1 MFSADK
7 FPHRS
12 KDRFQEVQVIKGK
25 VSQLLHTYCN
35 IKSQQHTSNLGS
47 AELMT
52 YFSTSL
58 NQTNQCNLYIYSFIA
73 DSK

>member
-25 VSQLLHTYCN
+25 VSQLLNTYCY
-35 IKSQQHTSNLGS
+35 KSQQHTSNLGS

-58 NQTNQCNLYIYSFIA
+58 NQTNQCNLYAFIYS
-73 DSK
+73 

>member
-7 FPHRS
+7 FLHRS

-25 VSQLLHTYCN
+25 VSQLLNTYCKN
-35 IKSQQHTSNLGS
+35 SQHMSNLGS